1 MSSSKGHS
9 REGGNQEEPLEF
21 KDTLSQQNQELLT
34 KLADKII
41 NLRMTTPAILFLESV
56 RPMNYIGSQ
65 VMVFFAPM
73 VRIFFDMPEWNQL
86 SGILEQRESIAYFLD
101 LIEQREGDYLLE
113 MKRKKEERKALKKQ
127 AKMAAK
133 DKK

>member
-1 MSSSKGHS
+1 VVNLYSPID
-9 REGGNQEEPLEF
+9 GNPEEEHLEF
-21 KDTLSQQNQELLT
+21 KDTLSQQDRELLI

-41 NLRMTTPAILFLESV
+41 KLRMTTPAILFLESI

-86 SGILEQRESIAYFLD
+86 SVILEQRDSIAYFLD

-113 MKRKKEERKALKKQ
+113 LKRKKEEWKAQKKKEKQ
-127 AKMAAK
+127 LAK